1 MQQQVGVVA
10 ALLVSIKR
18 HTEHRRNKK
27 TSYKTAT
34 IGSTHNKDRALRL
47 MALTRRLT
55 NAKECTKTSGG
66 ECVNSFPKME
76 EEGRRKKE
84 ELDLVRSYLYHL

>member
-1 MQQQVGVVA
+1 VQQQVGVVA

-18 HTEHRRNKK
+18 HTEHRSNKK

-55 NAKECTKTSGG
+55 NAKEGTKTSGG
-66 ECVNSFPKME
+66 ECVNSFFKNG
-76 EEGRRKKE
+76 GRRKKE